1 MQPQELRLLDG
12 VIDALDDL
20 FDRKTTV
27 AAVHRIIF
35 ATCEAMKGSE
45 FAEIAQ
51 PVLPELLKI
60 INSNDT
66 PEQKRDLALGATDN
80 LRLFIAP
87 LVPPLPSAAIETRT
101 PVGVLVIRLAFICAM
116 VVIVLAVL
124 VGRLVNFLNVAKE

>member
-1 MQPQELRLLDG
+1 MDLSPQELRMLER

-27 AAVHRIIF
+27 VAVQKTIF

-45 FAEIAQ
+45 FAEVAQ

-60 INSNDT
+60 ISSKGT
-66 PEQKRDLALGATDN
+66 LERKRDLALGATVN

-87 LVPPLPSAAIETRT
+87 LLPPLPSAAVETRA
-101 PVGVLVIRLAFICAM
+101 PVGVLLIRLAFICAM
-116 VVIVLAVL
+116 AVIVLAV
-124 VGRLVNFLNVAKE
+124 F